1 MSHWIAL
8 LPPPPAAPPQPGDTE
23 VSANAGSSPCP
34 AAEPV
39 SAEHLAWWALQFTPR
54 VALLE
59 GAVVLEVQASERLF
73 GGSGALVARIAA
85 GAQHWGVS
93 AWACGHTALGALA
106 LARAQVHAQVQVQVH
121 GQANMPSQSAGGAA
135 PQVVRP
141 TAHQLDALPLDT
153 LTAVAAHLPT
163 LSRLGCRTLGQV
175 RALPRGGLS
184 RRFGAA
190 LLQALDQAYGD
201 LPLALDWVSLPPR
214 FEARLELPGRVD
226 TAPGLVFAAQ
236 RLLQPLCAWLAGM
249 QSGVLAFTLG
259 WWHDGRRHD
268 GSRTGQHTIRLASPS
283 RDLDRLGRLLH
294 EHLQRLTLES
304 PVTDLKLHADEVQRL
319 APDSLQLFQDPGAVG
334 PHGLSAQP
342 DALLTATAQRAQRDA
357 LLALLDRLSV
367 RLGAA
372 RVQQGRVVPDH
383 RLEHAQHW
391 APALDQAD
399 VTPRAEATAPRH
411 LIADLPHPC
420 WVLTQPLPL
429 AMAREPGGLRERP
442 LYQGPL
448 QLLAGPHRV
457 EAGWWDDA
465 CAHPAVARDYYLA
478 SSAHAG
484 LLWVYKTRPV
494 QLEAGGAAANAMG
507 ATRTDSP
514 WFLHGLFA

>member
-8 LPPPPAAPPQPGDTE
+8 LPPLPEALPPPGDTE
-23 VSANAGSSPCP
+23 ASASAGSSPCP
-34 AAEPV
+34 AAEPIN
-39 SAEHLAWWALQFTPR
+39 AEHLAWWALQFTPR

-59 GAVVLEVQASERLF
+59 DAVVLEVQASERLF
-73 GGSGALVARIAA
+73 GGPEALVARIAT
-85 GAQHWGVS
+85 GAQHWGVR
-93 AWACGHTALGALA
+93 AWASGHTALGALA
-106 LARAQVHAQVQVQVH
+106 LARAPGHAQVQ
-121 GQANMPSQSAGGAA
+121 PAA
-135 PQVVRP
+135 HP
-141 TAHQLDALPLDT
+141 LDALPLHT
-153 LTAVAAHLPT
+153 LTAVAAHQPT

-175 RALPRGGLS
+175 RALPRGGVS

-190 LLQALDQAYGD
+190 MLQALDQAHGD

-249 QSGVLAFTLG
+249 QAGVLAFTLG

-294 EHLQRLTLES
+294 EHLQRITLES
-304 PVTDLKLHADEVQRL
+304 PVTDLKLQADEVQRL

-334 PHGLSAQP
+334 PHGLSTEP
-342 DALLTATAQRAQRDA
+342 GALLTTAAQRVQRDA

-367 RLGAA
+367 RLGAT

-391 APALDQAD
+391 APALAQAD
-399 VTPRAEATAPRH
+399 AMPLAAPHRAPGTELGAMAGHALPAPPRH

-420 WVLTQPLPL
+420 WVLAQPLPL

-448 QLLAGPHRV
+448 QLLAGPHRI

-494 QLEAGGAAANAMG
+494 QQLGDGAPAG
-507 ATRTDSP
+507 DSP

>member
-8 LPPPPAAPPQPGDTE
+8 LPPPPVATPQPGDTE
-23 VSANAGSSPCP
+23 ASASGASSPCP
-34 AAEPV
+34 AAEAIG
-39 SAEHLAWWALQFTPR
+39 AEHLAWWALQFTPR

-59 GAVVLEVQASERLF
+59 GAVVMELQASERLF
-73 GGSGALVARIAA
+73 GGRAALVARIATEA
-85 GAQHWGVS
+85 MHWRVA
-93 AWACGHTALGALA
+93 AWARGHTALAALA
-106 LARAQVHAQVQVQVH
+106 LARAAE
-121 GQANMPSQSAGGAA
+121 GETASAPLAASGAA
-135 PQVVRP
+135 GD
-141 TAHQLDALPLDT
+141 AHGAQLDHLPLSA
-153 LTAVAAHLPT
+153 LSAVAAHQPT

-184 RRFGAA
+184 RRFGAP
-190 LLQALDQAYGD
+190 LLQALDQAYGE

-283 RDLDRLGRLLH
+283 RDIDRLGRLLH

-342 DALLTATAQRAQRDA
+342 DALLTTAAQRAQRDA

-367 RLGAA
+367 RLGPT
-372 RVQQGRVVPDH
+372 RVQQGHVVPDH

-391 APALDQAD
+391 APALTQAGA
-399 VTPRAEATAPRH
+399 TPAITSASAPASAAPRH

-420 WVLTQPLPL
+420 WVLAQPLPL

-448 QLLAGPHRV
+448 HLLAGPHRV

-494 QLEAGGAAANAMG
+494 QLEAAH
-507 ATRTDSP
+507 ATHTDSP
-514 WFLHGLFA
+514 WYLHGLFA

>member
-1 MSHWIAL
+1 MLFRS
-8 LPPPPAAPPQPGDTE
+8 PAATHGPHDT
-23 VSANAGSSPCP
+23 
-34 AAEPV
+34 
-39 SAEHLAWWALQFTPR
+39 T
-54 VALLE
+54 
-59 GAVVLEVQASERLF
+59 AS
-73 GGSGALVARIAA
+73 
-85 GAQHWGVS
+85 QHRS
-93 AWACGHTALGALA
+93 HDH
-106 LARAQVHAQVQVQVH
+106 R
-121 GQANMPSQSAGGAA
+121 
-135 PQVVRP
+135 
-141 TAHQLDALPLDT
+141 LDALPLVT
-153 LTAVAAHLPT
+153 LSAVAPHQPT

-184 RRFGAA
+184 RRFGAP
-190 LLQALDQAYGD
+190 LLQAIDQAYGD
-201 LPLALDWVSLPPR
+201 LPLALDWVTLPPR
-214 FEARLELPGRVD
+214 FESRLELPGRVD

-294 EHLQRLTLES
+294 EHLQRITLES

-342 DALLTATAQRAQRDA
+342 DALLTTAAQRAQRDA

-367 RLGAA
+367 RLGSS

-391 APALDQAD
+391 APALDLAHA
-399 VTPRAEATAPRH
+399 TPLAVPHRAPDTVAGNVPSDKPAAPSSATSSACPPPPRH
-411 LIADLPHPC
+411 LIDDLPHPC
-420 WVLTQPLPL
+420 WVLAQPLPL

-457 EAGWWDDA
+457 EAGWWDDVS
-465 CAHPAVARDYYLA
+465 AHPAVARDYYLA

-484 LLWVYKTRPV
+484 LLWVFKARP
-494 QLEAGGAAANAMG
+494 MG
-507 ATRTDSP
+507 PDAPEGQHSP
-514 WFLHGLFA
+514 WYLHGFFA